1 MNDQAHREDEE
12 NGVHNEGTEL
22 TKTNE
27 EDKKNLASFV
37 SVSSFLRCEPVLSVT
52 SSSSHSPNNSRPQF
66 DAAQESRPIGG
77 A

>member
-1 MNDQAHREDEE
+1 MNDRAHREDEE

-27 EDKKNLASFV
+27 EDKKFLASLV
-37 SVSSFLRCEPVLSVT
+37 SSSFLRCEPVLSVT

-66 DAAQESRPIGG
+66 DAAQESRPIGD